1 MAIRHSYGNEVVAMM
16 VLVSYDVSTQDKA
29 GARRLR
35 QIAKACLNLGQRVQ
49 FSVFEIELEPARWV
63 QLKAELTSIIE
74 PTTDSLR
81 FYYLGKNWQN
91 KVEHVGA
98 KAVLDLNAP
107 LIF

>member
-1 MAIRHSYGNEVVAMM
+1 MM

-49 FSVFEIELEPARWV
+49 FSVFEIELEPAQWV
-63 QLKAELTSIIE
+63 QLKALLVSIIE

-81 FYYLGKNWQN
+81 FYYLGKNWQA

-107 LIF
+107 LIL